1 MIRLLIITA
10 FTTSQL
16 LASQLALAELTPR
29 QQAERVAQEAM
40 ARALAEKARNDAI
53 VERQR
58 AAEREAAKARRDTE
72 NFERACRRART
83 C

>member
-1 MIRLLIITA
+1 MIRSILISGVAAT
-10 FTTSQL
+10 QL
-16 LASQLALAELTPR
+16 LLSQIAMAELTPR
-29 QQAERVAQEAM
+29 EQAERAAQQAM
-40 ARALAEKARNDAI
+40 ARAMAEKARNDAI

-58 AAEREAAKARRDTE
+58 AAEREAAKARQDTE

>member
-1 MIRLLIITA
+1 MFKLSVI
-10 FTTSQL
+10 FFVG
-16 LASQLALAELTPR
+16 LASLVVAIPASAELSPR
-29 QQAERVAQEAM
+29 EQAERVAREAM

-58 AAEREAAKARRDTE
+58 AAEKARRDTE